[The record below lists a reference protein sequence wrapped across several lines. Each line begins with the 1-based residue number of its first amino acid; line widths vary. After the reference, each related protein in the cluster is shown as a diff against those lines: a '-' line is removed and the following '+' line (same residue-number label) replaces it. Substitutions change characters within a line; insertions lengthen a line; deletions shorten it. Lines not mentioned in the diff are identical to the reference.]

1 MLALQLT
8 AKHTKCAQNAQKRH
22 FSAFLA
28 VFLMCAL
35 CAIWHFPAFYGCFY
49 AHSMSVHVY
58 TRFLSSAGL
67 PPDTLPLAVQR
78 YDTKTILTNFCVKIS
93 QWNAFLGRRLRS
105 LQGEAYANRAE
116 GYAICVRSLL
126 HVWPKEHIPP
136 QTSTCLQPYMAAMWH
151 ADAWFLPKGHAKHK
165 DRADMVYLPRT
176 TAFPHTNSPTLRTSC
191 TLFNKL

>member
-1 MLALQLT
+1 MPENGIYRHNT
-8 AKHTKCAQNAQKRH
+8 PCYWCVRYCAIRH
-22 FSAFLA
+22 LSAFYECFHAFTSDTHATCTLMRPTLIA
-28 VFLMCAL
+28 VRTCWLL
-35 CAIWHFPAFYGCFY
+35 
-49 AHSMSVHVY
+49 
-58 TRFLSSAGL
+58 L
-67 PPDTLPLAVQR
+67 PRLRLAVQR

-105 LQGEAYANRAE
+105 LQGESYENMAE

-151 ADAWFLPKGHAKHK
+151 DDAWFLPKGHAKHK

-191 TLFNKL
+191 TLFNKH

>member
-35 CAIWHFPAFYGCFY
+35 CAIWHFSAFYGCFY

-105 LQGEAYANRAE
+105 LQGESYENRAE

-126 HVWPKEHIPP
+126 HVWPQCGTLTHDSCRKAMPSTRIGPTWYTCHAQRPSHTQIRPHCEPP
-136 QTSTCLQPYMAAMWH
+136 A
-151 ADAWFLPKGHAKHK
+151 
-165 DRADMVYLPRT
+165 RYL
-176 TAFPHTNSPTLRTSC
+176 TNI
-191 TLFNKL
+191 NI